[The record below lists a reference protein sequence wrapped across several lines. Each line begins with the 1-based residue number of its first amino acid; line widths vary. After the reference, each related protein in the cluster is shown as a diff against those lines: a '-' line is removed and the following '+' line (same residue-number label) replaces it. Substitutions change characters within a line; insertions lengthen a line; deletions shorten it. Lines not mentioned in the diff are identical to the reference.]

1 MIKLTQ
7 KKINWII
14 RQKDMRR
21 STTEIAQLMNITPRY
36 VNKIYQR
43 YKEEGEVILNKP
55 GRKKEVVP
63 EYIKDKIY
71 KIRKEHPDTG
81 AVAIE
86 KHLKKESIKVSHNK
100 IHEVLKEMGLVME
113 DMNKK
118 KQRKW
123 VRWEREHSNSL
134 WHMDWFGY
142 EGENVIIIED
152 DASRF
157 IIEIKEYERATA
169 ENTID
174 ALERGIERYGKPREV
189 ITDHGTQFT
198 SEDREGKESRPNEF
212 QKYLEK
218 EGIEHIKAMVKHPQ
232 TNGKV
237 ERLIYT
243 VKRLRKYYNSWEE
256 VARYYNYERMHM
268 SLYEDDI
275 ITPGMAYEMKK
286 RKEGE
291 EAV

>member
-1 MIKLTQ
+1 
-7 KKINWII
+7 
-14 RQKDMRR
+14 
-21 STTEIAQLMNITPRY
+21 
-36 VNKIYQR
+36 
-43 YKEEGEVILNKP
+43 
-55 GRKKEVVP
+55 
-63 EYIKDKIY
+63 
-71 KIRKEHPDTG
+71 
-81 AVAIE
+81 
-86 KHLKKESIKVSHNK
+86 
-100 IHEVLKEMGLVME
+100 
-113 DMNKK
+113 
-118 KQRKW
+118 
-123 VRWEREHSNSL
+123 
-134 WHMDWFGY
+134 
-142 EGENVIIIED
+142 
-152 DASRF
+152 
-157 IIEIKEYERATA
+157 
-169 ENTID
+169 TID

-198 SEDREGKESRPNEF
+198 SEDREGIESRPNEF

>member
-1 MIKLTQ
+1 MG
-7 KKINWII
+7 
-14 RQKDMRR
+14 R
-21 STTEIAQLMNITPRY
+21 STTEIAQLMNITPRF
-36 VNKIYQR
+36 
-43 YKEEGEVILNKP
+43 
-55 GRKKEVVP
+55 VP
-63 EYIKDKIY
+63 EYIKEKIY

-198 SEDREGKESRPNEF
+198 SEDREGIESRPNEF

-218 EGIEHIKAMVKHPQ
+218 EGIEHIKARVKHPQ